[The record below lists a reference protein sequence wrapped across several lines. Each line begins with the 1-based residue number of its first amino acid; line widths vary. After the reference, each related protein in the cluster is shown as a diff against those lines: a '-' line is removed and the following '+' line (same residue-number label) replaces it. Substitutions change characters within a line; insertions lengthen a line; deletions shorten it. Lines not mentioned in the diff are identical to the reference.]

1 MENEI
6 VTFVIN
12 GSVKLTVQIGV
23 NPGKKHLSVALCSVF
38 DLKFNRT
45 HLTHVIPQL
54 KTPLVYLFVKLNQ
67 DAKYVLTVERKD
79 YTNSALFEKRNM

>member
-6 VTFVIN
+6 VTIVIS

-45 HLTHVIPQL
+45 HLAHVIPQL
-54 KTPLVYLFVKLNQ
+54 KTPFVYLFVKLNP
-67 DAKYVLTVERKD
+67 DANYFLPV
-79 YTNSALFEKRNM
+79 